1 MDLAILEAIKYVKQI
16 SKKKVS
22 LENILQRINKTNAT
36 NIDIDTLRID
46 VDNMLRNGIIDQ
58 DYKILKNH
66 IDGDET
72 LKTIPFL
79 TENTNKI
86 NENKNTASPLP
97 LTQVTPNKSDK
108 DPTLVTSDLE
118 NNTAVLALPSIGAQ
132 DTPTVKIQGT
142 LPVHDNNEKTFRLEL
157 DDTSA
162 DIIELKS
169 FLMNQIYDLR
179 QELDQQSKCL
189 NKQEDLTELKTKLQ
203 YLEKENQSLKEE
215 NENKRKIIETVL
227 NQNSELL
234 KLNHEIYNK
243 NNATH
248 YQEKSINECPKQDDF
263 QVASKTA
270 TKKIKQS
277 LEKDMDNSNNN
288 NRFISPNRFARLFYE
303 DNNNEDNESI
313 TNNNT
318 DSTKTLLNDQIN
330 KENFAKNYNNNDK
343 KKTLVDRK

>member
-1 MDLAILEAIKYVKQI
+1 MDLAILEAIKYIKQI

-22 LENILQRINKTNAT
+22 LENMLQRINKTNAT

-66 IDGDET
+66 TDGDET

-118 NNTAVLALPSIGAQ
+118 NNTAVLALPTIGAQ
-132 DTPTVKIQGT
+132 DTPTVKTQGT
-142 LPVHDNNEKTFRLEL
+142 LPVHDNNQKTFRLEL
-157 DDTSA
+157 DEISA
-162 DIIELKS
+162 NIIELKS
-169 FLMNQIYDLR
+169 FLINEIYDLR

-189 NKQEDLTELKTKLQ
+189 NKQKDLTELKTKLQ

-215 NENKRKIIETVL
+215 NENKRKIIE
-227 NQNSELL
+227 
-234 KLNHEIYNK
+234 
-243 NNATH
+243 
-248 YQEKSINECPKQDDF
+248 
-263 QVASKTA
+263 
-270 TKKIKQS
+270 QS
-277 LEKDMDNSNNN
+277 
-288 NRFISPNRFARLFYE
+288 
-303 DNNNEDNESI
+303 
-313 TNNNT
+313 
-318 DSTKTLLNDQIN
+318 
-330 KENFAKNYNNNDK
+330 
-343 KKTLVDRK
+343 